1 MATPHKDYNFNSVV
15 LYDQAF
21 DPREDIIVSFV
32 RTNEESTN
40 LGALTLEG
48 GEADSSLLDLES
60 PTQGDLNLN
69 FSNVFDNLCI
79 FLYDSRV
86 PVLTGTSR
94 SHCVSSFDIQG
105 ISGITWLSA
114 GETFYLA
121 PSGLSKAYPS
131 ITPKPGFPDDYYIDG
146 TGSKFIFPANVTQD
160 DLWGWYF
167 TSTPDTPASQT
178 QPTLLSVAS
187 ATSGIEP
194 WEISDWYATVGSS
207 GATGP
212 GHNASYLSA
221 FQPGTLVNPVL
232 SGFKSFGE
240 QGKGIERIPIEVT
253 DPRNLLSP
261 GCNLVNSNFR
271 GVSADTGIQNPFQGF
286 SLSGLMAM
294 AVIDNNGAFG
304 LSGSQRF
311 FYSGGTEGLSAG
323 NFAVRTLTNT
333 SGLSTISNP
342 ILNAVFDYKGSVTPT
357 PYHVVDTDWKLQR
370 IGFKRHLQDL
380 VLYKREDGIYENDHV
395 FSTGFKLSALP
406 PSVKIGLSYSGKMP
420 MEIQNLTVNGTI
432 VE

>member
-1 MATPHKDYNFNSVV
+1 M
-15 LYDQAF
+15 
-21 DPREDIIVSFV
+21 I
-32 RTNEESTN
+32 
-40 LGALTLEG
+40 
-48 GEADSSLLDLES
+48 
-60 PTQGDLNLN
+60 
-69 FSNVFDNLCI
+69 
-79 FLYDSRV
+79 SR
-86 PVLTGTSR
+86 
-94 SHCVSSFDIQG
+94 G

-146 TGSKFIFPANVTQD
+146 TGSKFIYPANVTQD

-194 WEISDWYATVGSS
+194 WEISDWYVTVGSS

-212 GHNASYLSA
+212 GHTASYLSA
-221 FQPGTLVNPVL
+221 FQIGTLVNPVL

-240 QGKGIERIPIEVT
+240 VGKGIDRVPVEVT

-271 GVSADTGIQNPFQGF
+271 GVSAGTGIQNPFQGF

-304 LSGSQRF
+304 LESSQRF
-311 FYSGGTEGLSAG
+311 FYSGGTEELSAG

-333 SGLSTISNP
+333 SGLSTVSNP
-342 ILNAVFDYKGSVTPT
+342 ILNAVFDYKGSVNPT

-380 VLYKREDGIYENDHV
+380 ILYKREDGMYESDHV